1 MSWWGWSSKENAKSC
16 MCVSCEELKIFMQ
29 CQRRLSFIYATKY
42 LLTYPVKSTAQSRT
56 SIGCDAF
63 YFIFTY
69 LNFNTTWYVVIYIHV
84 IYWKKHA
91 RRQFFLEIPIF
102 VSISRAFSN
111 LKSRIYIAPRL
122 ELLPVLR
129 AFFSVFREEI
139 RKTNHSIRALMQT
152 PIFVWKN
159 QRLSCTDIR
168 Y

>member
-1 MSWWGWSSKENAKSC
+1 MSWWGWSSKEKAKSC

-91 RRQFFLEIPIF
+91 RRQRDMYLTLSSYLQSMPHESHKNTRSPRESSLSTRMFFPIYYVDIYYYIPRC
-102 VSISRAFSN
+102 V
-111 LKSRIYIAPRL
+111 
-122 ELLPVLR
+122 
-129 AFFSVFREEI
+129 
-139 RKTNHSIRALMQT
+139 
-152 PIFVWKN
+152 KN
-159 QRLSCTDIR
+159 
-168 Y
+168 